1 MRAVVGRPVSLSVV
15 VADALGNP
23 AQVDDNTD
31 VTVDV
36 IDGAGGA
43 VVTGAVA
50 TDDPVTG
57 VYSYVLEPRSEL
69 DTFSVVWHA
78 TVGGWAT
85 VTADSLRLVGS
96 RVLSPA
102 DIAADDV
109 LQGLTAT
116 RRAEVVDAVE
126 DLLADVIGY
135 PVVLEGIRV
144 DWDAR
149 RGTFAEAGSG
159 SLITS
164 GIGPAG
170 LSGAAGGERLV
181 VPGIAR
187 PRQVFSLSVNGA
199 AASDGTIAEFRPGP
213 GYLIWSGQ
221 HAWPSG
227 HYEMWLS
234 HGLPYVPADLR
245 DAAATL
251 ARYTAKRK
259 IQSGKMNS
267 LLPERTASL
276 TTEGAVIVFAVPTPE
291 RPTGLPEVDAVLRRY
306 ASTVVI

>member
-1 MRAVVGRPVSLSVV
+1 MRAVVGRPTTLTVM

-23 AQVDDNTD
+23 TQVDVDTA
-31 VTVDV
+31 VTVD
-36 IDGAGGA
+36 IYDGAGVA
-43 VVTGAVA
+43 VLAGGVA
-50 TDDPVTG
+50 TDDPVAG
-57 VYSYVLEPRSEL
+57 VYTYVLEPRAEL
-69 DTFSVVWHA
+69 DTFDVVWHA
-78 TVGGWAT
+78 TVSGYDET
-85 VTADSLRLVGS
+85 ITDTLRLVGN

-109 LQGLTAT
+109 LQSLTPA
-116 RRAEVVDAVE
+116 RRSEVLDSVE

-135 PVVLEGIRV
+135 PAVLEGIRV

-149 RGTFAEAGSG
+149 RGTFAEASSG
-159 SLITS
+159 SIITS
-164 GIGPAG
+164 GVGSAG
-170 LSGAAGGERLV
+170 GGGERLV

-199 AASDGTIAEFRPGP
+199 PAGVEVVAEFRPGP

-221 HAWPSG
+221 RAWPAG

-234 HGLPYVPADLR
+234 HGMPFVPGDLR

-259 IQSGKMNS
+259 ITAGKMNS

-291 RPTGLPEVDAVLRRY
+291 RPTGLPEVDSVLRRY

>member
-1 MRAVVGRPVSLSVV
+1 MRAVVGRPTTLSVV
-15 VADALGNP
+15 IADALGNP
-23 AQVDDNTD
+23 SQVDDGTD

-36 IDGAGGA
+36 FDGAGVA

-50 TDDPVTG
+50 TDDSLTG
-57 VYSYVLEPRSEL
+57 VYSYVLGPRPEL
-69 DTFSVVWHA
+69 DTFAVVWHA
-78 TVGGWAT
+78 TVGGYLTVAT
-85 VTADSLRLVGS
+85 DSLRLVGN
-96 RVLSPA
+96 RVLTPA
-102 DIAADDV
+102 DIVADDV

-116 RRAEVVDAVE
+116 RRAEVLDAVE

-135 PVVLEGIRV
+135 PAVLEGIRV

-149 RGTFAEAGSG
+149 RGMFAEAGSG
-159 SLITS
+159 SLSMT

-170 LSGAAGGERLV
+170 LGAGGGGERLV
-181 VPGIAR
+181 IPGIAR

-199 AASDGTIAEFRPGP
+199 AASVETIAGFRPGP

-221 HAWPSG
+221 NAWPSG

-234 HGLPYVPADLR
+234 HGLPYVPGDLR

-259 IQSGKMNS
+259 IQTGKMSS

-291 RPTGLPEVDAVLRRY
+291 RPTGLPEVDSVLRRY